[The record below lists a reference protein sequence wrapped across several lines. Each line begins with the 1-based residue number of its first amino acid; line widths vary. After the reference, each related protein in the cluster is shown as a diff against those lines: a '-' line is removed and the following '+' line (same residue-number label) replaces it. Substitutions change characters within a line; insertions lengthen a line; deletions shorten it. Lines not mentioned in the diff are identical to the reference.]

1 MVENSIILSSLIKN
15 QREHI
20 SLDKKL
26 SFKDLNRIS
35 YNLTTNIF
43 TNECSIWNGYI
54 TNINSKKKNCYISFF
69 FKNKKVSLH
78 RLLFANYTEDIND
91 NEYIKYICNNKGKC
105 CTINHMKKTLKD
117 DYSINKDGDN
127 INNKDD
133 DNINNEDD
141 DNINNEDDDNIN
153 NEEDDNI
160 NNEDDDNI
168 NKTNDDN
175 INKTND
181 NINEDDDNINEDDDN
196 INTTN
201 NTSKNRVYF

>member
-117 DYSINKDGDN
+117 DYSINKDDDSINKDDDSINKYDN
-127 INNKDD
+127 NINKDD
-133 DNINNEDD
+133 DNINKD
-141 DNINNEDDDNIN
+141 
-153 NEEDDNI
+153 
-160 NNEDDDNI
+160 
-168 NKTNDDN
+168 DDN

-181 NINEDDDNINEDDDN
+181 NINEDNDSINEDDDNINNNDDN

>member
-1 MVENSIILSSLIKN
+1 MEIFYLYNSIMVENSIILSSLIKN

-117 DYSINKDGDN
+117 DYSINKDDDSINKDDDSINKYDN
-127 INNKDD
+127 NINKDD
-133 DNINNEDD
+133 DNINKD
-141 DNINNEDDDNIN
+141 
-153 NEEDDNI
+153 
-160 NNEDDDNI
+160 
-168 NKTNDDN
+168 DDN

-181 NINEDDDNINEDDDN
+181 NINEDNDSINEDDDNINNNDDN